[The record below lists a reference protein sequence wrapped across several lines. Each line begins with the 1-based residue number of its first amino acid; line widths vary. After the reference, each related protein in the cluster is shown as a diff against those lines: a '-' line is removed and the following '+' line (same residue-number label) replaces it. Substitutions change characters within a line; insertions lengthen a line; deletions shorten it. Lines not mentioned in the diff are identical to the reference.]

1 MIQYT
6 LPETVMVDGQ
16 EVPIRSDYRAIL
28 DICVAMQDIDLT
40 DTDKAYVAL
49 KIFYK
54 TEMPFTEEA
63 LKQVFWFINCGQE
76 ENAGSKKQLK
86 LFDWEQDFTLII
98 APINRLMGCDVRG
111 IPYLH
116 WWTFMGY
123 FQEIGDCLFSRVVAI
138 RSKRAKGK
146 KLDDADKEFYKNNKQ
161 LVDFNRK
168 KYKPSALLQQLIQGS
183 DDNVV

>member
-16 EVPIRSDYRAIL
+16 EVSIRSDYRAIL
-28 DICVAMQDIDLT
+28 DICVAQQDIDLT
-40 DTDKAYVAL
+40 DIDKAYVAL

-54 TEMPFTEEA
+54 TEIPFTEEA

-76 ENAGSKKQLK
+76 NAEDKKQLK
-86 LFDWEQDFTLII
+86 LFDWEQDFQLII
-98 APINRLMGCDVRG
+98 APINRLIGCDVRG
-111 IPYLH
+111 ISHLH

-123 FQEIGDCLFSRVVAI
+123 FQEIGDCLFSRVIAI
-138 RSKRAKGK
+138 RAKRAKGK

-168 KYKPSALLQQLIQGS
+168 KYKPSALLQKIIGGGE
-183 DDNVV
+183 DNG